1 VSPMTGSARRYADAA
16 WARVSLQN
24 ADRRAARGG
33 FLTELG
39 WGWQFVNGSQRAH
52 LCPSQIGTLSRS
64 ACNRLPLDG
73 AHLEEQLG
81 ALYEPLKR
89 CRACVKEMT

>member
-1 VSPMTGSARRYADAA
+1 MTGSARRYADAA

-24 ADRRAARGG
+24 AERRAARGG
-33 FLTELG
+33 ILLELR
-39 WGWQFVNGSQRAH
+39 WGWFMVNGSRVAH
-52 LCPSQIGTLSRS
+52 LCPSQIGSLSRS
-64 ACNRLPLDG
+64 ACNRLALNG

-89 CRACVKEMT
+89 CLACKAYGGKT